1 MKKSLSQEEC
11 VCKPFWYVLFTNRNN
26 RFRYPFIH
34 MLQLTK
40 PLTFQS
46 LNRYLSLA
54 KPPRIYTVE
63 GQMES

>member
-1 MKKSLSQEEC
+1 MEESLNQGENAS
-11 VCKPFWYVLFTNRNN
+11 VSLFGPFTNRNN

-34 MLQLTK
+34 ILQLTK

>member
-1 MKKSLSQEEC
+1 MEESLNQGENAS
-11 VCKPFWYVLFTNRNN
+11 VSLFGPFTNRNN

-34 MLQLTK
+34 VLLLTK

-46 LNRYLSLA
+46 LKRYLARAML
-54 KPPRIYTVE
+54 PRIYAVE